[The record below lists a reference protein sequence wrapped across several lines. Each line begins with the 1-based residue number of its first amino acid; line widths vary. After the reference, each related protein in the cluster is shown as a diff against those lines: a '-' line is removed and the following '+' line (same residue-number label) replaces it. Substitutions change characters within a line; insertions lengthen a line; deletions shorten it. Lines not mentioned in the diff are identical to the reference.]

1 MKNIFFALLCFGATQ
16 VEAQVKFKLQL
27 LQDEK
32 TYQVSIIPETTWAAP
47 FNITST
53 AQVTL
58 VMPEGSFEP
67 KNVKSLQP
75 GADFAFNSIANTPT
89 DNATADYYSVG
100 LSSLGTQ
107 KIAYKAGQEIPLFTF
122 QNALPCSGSIALLDH
137 KSDVFYKNPKKKANI
152 GNYLSVYGAAGD
164 AYQGNIGT
172 GVVPCADARSVETG
186 FQVSEIGITPNPFT
200 TDLQF
205 SAIYSVTDVA
215 AVVEVVD
222 ALGVLAY
229 THAFEAT
236 AGRNTFQM
244 PLADLSTGMYTVT
257 VKSSERI
264 LYTTKLVKV
273 DY

>member
-1 MKNIFFALLCFGATQ
+1 MKNLLFALLFAGAATTQ
-16 VEAQVKFKLQL
+16 AQVSFRLQL
-27 LQDEK
+27 LSDEK

-53 AQVTL
+53 AQITL

-67 KNVKSLQP
+67 KNVKSLQS
-75 GADFAFNSIANTPT
+75 GVDFAFNSIANTPI
-89 DNATADYYSVG
+89 DNANSDYYSVG

-107 KIAYKAGQEIPLFTF
+107 KLVYKAGQEVPLFTF

-137 KSDVFYKNPKKKANI
+137 KNDVFYKNPKKKANI

-164 AYQGNIGT
+164 AYKGNVGT
-172 GVVPCADARSVETG
+172 GVVPCADGRSVGTDM
-186 FQVSEIGITPNPFT
+186 QVSSIGITPNPFT

-205 SAIYSVTDVA
+205 SAIYAAADAT

-229 THAFEAT
+229 AYSFEAT
-236 AGRNTFQM
+236 EGKNAFSM
-244 PLADLSTGMYTVT
+244 PLTDLSTGMYTVT
-257 VKSSERI
+257 IKSSDRI

-273 DY
+273 DF